1 MEKKNKAAQTLGR
14 MSHAKRTKGMTK
26 KQISEYY
33 SRLSKKRNVAKTSQ
47 NQRTVHHNTKTGNKS
62 ISD

>member
-1 MEKKNKAAQTLGR
+1 MKKKNKAAQTLGR

-33 SRLSKKRNVAKTSQ
+33 SKISKKRNVAKTS
-47 NQRTVHHNTKTGNKS
+47 
-62 ISD
+62 